1 VATDC
6 PDVYQT
12 FEETGFPE
20 ALVLALRR
28 SGFATPSPI
37 QAVAWPLAM
46 AGRDVIA
53 VAKTGSGK
61 TCGYLLPH
69 LASLAARNGPAPKP
83 STELQPGGWWKS
95 DAVAPTA
102 CVLAPTRELAL
113 QIADEASK
121 FAPAVR
127 ASVVCMY
134 GGVPKNAQLAACRD
148 GCDLIV
154 ATPGRL
160 CDFLEPPQ
168 GRTPPITVSAVRY
181 LVLDEADRML
191 DMGFEPQIRKVVAL
205 CPQSAKRQTLLF
217 TATWPTSVART
228 AAALTARGAAQ
239 VRIGDNGSKLV
250 VNTAITQVAEV
261 LAGESAKA
269 PRLEAMLR
277 DVAILPKGERAI
289 VFVATKRKCDVI
301 AMQLQRA
308 RFAVAGAIHGDKD
321 QREREAALSAFRAG
335 ERNILVATDVAAR
348 GLDIPGVALVVVYDF
363 PREVADYVHRVGRT
377 GRAGL
382 TGAAYTLLT
391 PADAGIARSLVQ
403 LLDDSKAA
411 VCPQLRAMAA
421 TKQKSAGGSGGGNNR
436 WRGGGRGGG
445 GRGGGGR
452 GGGRGRGKW

>member
-1 VATDC
+1 MGTDC
-6 PDVYQT
+6 PEVFQT

-20 ALVLALRR
+20 ALLRVLRHN
-28 SGFATPSPI
+28 FAAPSPI
-37 QAVAWPLAM
+37 QAVAWPLAA
-46 AGRDVIA
+46 AGRDLIA

-69 LASLAARNGPAPKP
+69 LASLAARGGPAPKP
-83 STELQPGGWWKS
+83 TTELQPGGWWKS
-95 DAVAPTA
+95 DAVSPTA
-102 CVLAPTRELAL
+102 CVLAPTRELAM

-121 FAPAVR
+121 FAAAVQ

-134 GGVPKNAQLAACRD
+134 GGVPKNDQLRACRE
-148 GCDLIV
+148 GCDLLV

-160 CDFLEPPQ
+160 CDFLEPPA
-168 GRTPPITVSAVRY
+168 GRTPPITVASVKY

-191 DMGFEPQIRKVVAL
+191 DMGFEPQIRKVVSL
-205 CPQSAKRQTLLF
+205 CPQGAKRQTLLF

-228 AAALTARGAAQ
+228 AAALTCRGAAQ
-239 VRIGDNGSKLV
+239 VRIGDNGTKLV
-250 VNTAITQVAEV
+250 VNAAISQQAEV
-261 LAGESAKA
+261 LATDSAKA
-269 PRLEAMLR
+269 ARLEALLR
-277 DVAILPKGERAI
+277 DVSVLPRGERAI
-289 VFVATKRKCDVI
+289 VFVATKRRCDQI

-321 QREREAALSAFRAG
+321 QREREAALAAFREG
-335 ERNILVATDVAAR
+335 GRNVLVATDVAAR

-377 GRAGL
+377 GRAGA

-403 LLDDSKAA
+403 LLDDSKAPVSA
-411 VCPQLRAMAA
+411 QLRAMAA

-445 GRGGGGR
+445 GRG
-452 GGGRGRGKW
+452 RGKW